1 MRILTHLN
9 ENAPSRVSTNRVV
22 EIIDGWL
29 HWSGDGG
36 PGELYRPP
44 RFAERY
50 VGTAPGVGLVGS
62 IRGSYDSIFAGASLA
77 PRRRIFAIKPKG
89 IPIHPDILVSIYH
102 YESGIGRWKA

>member
-1 MRILTHLN
+1 MFPELQPMYAAACLSPCVSEDNLVWLN
-9 ENAPSRVSTNRVV
+9 AQLQSMSPQCSQ
-22 EIIDGWL
+22 
-29 HWSGDGG
+29 
-36 PGELYRPP
+36 
-44 RFAERY
+44 Y